1 MKVLEAKHEEK
12 RRREFSE
19 ESSLFK
25 SKKTYE
31 EVKYG

>member
-25 SKKTYE
+25 RKKHMRR
-31 EVKYG
+31 